1 MLLSR
6 QGYELTQMNG
16 IIIGIQTKEFSSPVP
31 ELERWQEMVW
41 DLNASTGYEFA
52 VMAGLA
58 APFMGIATDQAVVI
72 NFFGGELRQRR
83 RLLQLAMSCWI
94 DPNELE
100 DQLVTVSWQEGR
112 TKFGFAYTLNADRF
126 SVEEIKNVASHGV
139 SRMAIVCGDRAL
151 DEEIFQDEAVG
162 GKKLWVLNLNVTRL
176 LTGDELG
183 MSTGAVQ
190 GALSGLEQSFVGEF
204 LLQWMRACRPRMKDI
219 RNWIRSQ
226 ARYEYENDLLTIARS
241 VRNSEAEQGHL
252 ASDLWPSYA
261 PRILS
266 LIKSVTV
273 IAIDEDVLSN
283 IEHFGICENI
293 YRLWH
298 QGYMEARKSAQDSCL
313 DEKS

>member
-1 MLLSR
+1 
-6 QGYELTQMNG
+6 
-16 IIIGIQTKEFSSPVP
+16 
-31 ELERWQEMVW
+31 
-41 DLNASTGYEFA
+41 
-52 VMAGLA
+52 
-58 APFMGIATDQAVVI
+58 MGIATDQAVVI

-139 SRMAIVCGDRAL
+139 SRMAIVCADRAL
-151 DEEIFQDEAVG
+151 DEEIFQDESVG

-252 ASDLWPSYA
+252 ASDLWASYA
-261 PRILS
+261 PRILRAPRKTFPVLPLRWRPDFDLIPMIRYS
-266 LIKSVTV
+266 LFQPRTRSEAQRAWRHVAGVVLTPMSVRNAGSGAQHNHQIKMIGAVSAFRE
-273 IAIDEDVLSN
+273 ICLSRN
-283 IEHFGICENI
+283 
-293 YRLWH
+293 R
-298 QGYMEARKSAQDSCL
+298 
-313 DEKS
+313 